1 MKNFNYQ
8 ADHPIAEP
16 RSEMIM
22 QAAYRMARVFVKLFS
37 PYLQTAVLAEMV
49 TQAGVENA
57 EKRCKKEAP
66 GQKITLS
73 KLSLMTGTSTAI
85 IKGLQKKPRQIGD
98 YQVCAEAAILA
109 RWCKDPEL
117 RSLSGKPADLPIF
130 GPEGSFQSLVTRQA
144 GRGISTRTVLDRM
157 IATGNLEIVNRHFV
171 RIIDANW
178 RFIEDNEDQFLD
190 YGTQAIASL
199 ATTVENNLQ
208 HRNNPEGKLVER
220 RIYSIKIPEKLQD
233 KVRKGINEILMRQ
246 KEEVGAYIRSFEDNS
261 LAENTGL
268 VGVGY
273 YHWQSSPD
281 ESDFYTNLTRKLYL
295 ASKNDEISP

>member
-190 YGTQAIASL
+190 YGTISL
-199 ATTVENNLQ
+199 ACLSATIAHNLQ
-208 HRNNPEGKLVER
+208 HRKEPESKRAER
-220 RIYSIKIPEKLQD
+220 RIYSVKVPKEKRREVQNHLNQM
-233 KVRKGINEILMRQ
+233 ILKQ
-246 KEEVGAYIRSFEDNS
+246 KQEVAEYIRSQEDS
-261 LAENTGL
+261 EVPDDSTLI
-268 VGVGY
+268 GVGY
-273 YHWQSSPD
+273 YHWEMENSDLALFPNTASTQSLRSV
-281 ESDFYTNLTRKLYL
+281 
-295 ASKNDEISP
+295 